1 MKASRLMAVV
11 LGALLLPAALAAQ
24 KGPSF
29 EQGFNFFS
37 PQEDVELG
45 RQGAAE
51 VDQQVVLIKDPDVL
65 RYISNLGQL
74 LVRCEPV
81 ASQYPW
87 TFKVIDSREINAF
100 ALPGGFIYVNRGAI
114 EAAQDEAQ
122 LAGVIAHETGHV
134 VMRHGTHQAS
144 EVLLVRMPLEFLSG
158 LLGQNSSLVSDLAQA
173 GISFGI
179 NSALL
184 HYSRSAE
191 TQADQVG
198 TYVLYHAGYD
208 PFAMVQFFQIIQK
221 KYPQQT
227 LQFFSNHPNPE
238 NRIQT
243 VVEEIP
249 QLGPRKEEKRDSAE
263 FQAVKARLL
272 AMPPPPDALRP
283 AP

>member
-1 MKASRLMAVV
+1 MKSARLMAVV

-24 KGPSF
+24 KQPSF

-51 VDQQVVLIKDPDVL
+51 VDQQVSLIKDTEVL
-65 RYISNLGQL
+65 RYVSELGQA

-87 TFKVIDSREINAF
+87 TFKVINSRDINAF
-100 ALPGGFIYVNRGAI
+100 ALPGGFIYINRGAI

-144 EVLLVRMPLEFLSG
+144 EALLVRMPLEFLSG

-173 GISFGI
+173 GISFGV
-179 NSALL
+179 NSVLL

-191 TQADQVG
+191 TEADEVG

-221 KYPQQT
+221 KYPRQT

-243 VVEEIP
+243 VEQEIP
-249 QLGPRKEEKRDSAE
+249 QLGPRKEGKRDSAE
-263 FQAVKARLL
+263 FDAIKARLL
-272 AMPPPPDALRP
+272 AMPPPPEPSSP